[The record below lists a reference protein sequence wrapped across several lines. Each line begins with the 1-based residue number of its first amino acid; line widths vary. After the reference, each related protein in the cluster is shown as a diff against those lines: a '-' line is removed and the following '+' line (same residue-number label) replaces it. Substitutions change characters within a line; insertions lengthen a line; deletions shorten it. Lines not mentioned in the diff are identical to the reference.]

1 MKRIRIG
8 YLVLCLIP
16 VVSFSQIKLTVSTI
30 PKSVEVILDG
40 ESIGESPIKDG
51 WISPGEHQFNIT
63 KEGYAPLTYDL
74 LVNPSQAIHLD
85 FFLNPIYSIQF
96 KTEETGL
103 VFELN
108 EEHRWEEKNIK
119 MQLEAGDHFLRVY
132 KLNKII
138 DEQTILVDEPKKYQY
153 YLKKPVAE
161 L

>member
-1 MKRIRIG
+1 MKRINNG
-8 YLVLCLIP
+8 CLI
-16 VVSFSQIKLTVSTI
+16 FSLLSGIVFGQIKLTVSTI
-30 PKSVEVILDG
+30 PKSVEVMLDG
-40 ESIGESPIKDG
+40 RSIGESPIEDG
-51 WISPGEHQFNIT
+51 WISPGEHRFEII

-96 KTEETGL
+96 KTDEKGL

-108 EEHRWEEKNIK
+108 EEHRWEEQQIK

-132 KLNKII
+132 KLGNII

-153 YLKKPVAE
+153 FLKKPVAE
-161 L
+161 Q